1 MFTNRYICTAIAVHG
16 LLLAVATFLNK
27 KKQSVLVL
35 SISFRRFLVPAD
47 LVIGEKWYLFIL
59 IFFRFED
66 FMFQT
71 DLVIGN
77 GEDLSIYHLFRL
89 GITGTILIQQNQLVT
104 STKNLK
110 RLLDSLQ
117 VSDIG
122 TGQKITR
129 K

>member
-1 MFTNRYICTAIAVHG
+1 
-16 LLLAVATFLNK
+16 
-27 KKQSVLVL
+27 
-35 SISFRRFLVPAD
+35 
-47 LVIGEKWYLFIL
+47 
-59 IFFRFED
+59 
-66 FMFQT
+66 MFQT

-77 GEDLSIYHLFRL
+77 GEDLSINLLIRL

-122 TGQKITR
+122 TGKRINKKINL
-129 K
+129 

>member
-1 MFTNRYICTAIAVHG
+1 
-16 LLLAVATFLNK
+16 
-27 KKQSVLVL
+27 
-35 SISFRRFLVPAD
+35 
-47 LVIGEKWYLFIL
+47 
-59 IFFRFED
+59 
-66 FMFQT
+66 MFQT

-77 GEDLSIYHLFRL
+77 GEDLPINHLFRL

-122 TGQKITR
+122 TGKRINKKINL
-129 K
+129 

>member
-1 MFTNRYICTAIAVHG
+1 
-16 LLLAVATFLNK
+16 
-27 KKQSVLVL
+27 
-35 SISFRRFLVPAD
+35 
-47 LVIGEKWYLFIL
+47 
-59 IFFRFED
+59 
-66 FMFQT
+66 MFQT

-77 GEDLSIYHLFRL
+77 GEDLSIYLLVRL

-122 TGQKITR
+122 TEKKNNKKINL
-129 K
+129 

>member
-1 MFTNRYICTAIAVHG
+1 
-16 LLLAVATFLNK
+16 
-27 KKQSVLVL
+27 
-35 SISFRRFLVPAD
+35 
-47 LVIGEKWYLFIL
+47 
-59 IFFRFED
+59 
-66 FMFQT
+66 MFQT

-77 GEDLSIYHLFRL
+77 GEDLSIYLLIRL

-122 TGQKITR
+122 TGKRINKKINL
-129 K
+129 

>member
-1 MFTNRYICTAIAVHG
+1 MVFIYI
-16 LLLAVATFLNK
+16 
-27 KKQSVLVL
+27 
-35 SISFRRFLVPAD
+35 
-47 LVIGEKWYLFIL
+47 

-77 GEDLSIYHLFRL
+77 GEDLSIYLLIRL

-122 TGQKITR
+122 TEK
-129 K
+129 KN

>member
-1 MFTNRYICTAIAVHG
+1 MVFIYI
-16 LLLAVATFLNK
+16 F
-27 KKQSVLVL
+27 
-35 SISFRRFLVPAD
+35 
-47 LVIGEKWYLFIL
+47 
-59 IFFRFED
+59 FFRFED

-77 GEDLSIYHLFRL
+77 WEDLSINHLFRL

-122 TGQKITR
+122 TEKKNNKKINL
-129 K
+129 

>member
-1 MFTNRYICTAIAVHG
+1 MV
-16 LLLAVATFLNK
+16 
-27 KKQSVLVL
+27 
-35 SISFRRFLVPAD
+35 
-47 LVIGEKWYLFIL
+47 FIF
-59 IFFRFED
+59 IFFFRFED

-77 GEDLSIYHLFRL
+77 GEDLSINPLFRL

-122 TGQKITR
+122 TEKKNNKKINL
-129 K
+129 

>member
-1 MFTNRYICTAIAVHG
+1 MVFIYI
-16 LLLAVATFLNK
+16 F
-27 KKQSVLVL
+27 
-35 SISFRRFLVPAD
+35 
-47 LVIGEKWYLFIL
+47 
-59 IFFRFED
+59 FFRFED

-77 GEDLSIYHLFRL
+77 GEDLSINHLFRL

-110 RLLDSLQ
+110 RLLNSLQ

-122 TGQKITR
+122 TEKKIIR

>member
-1 MFTNRYICTAIAVHG
+1 
-16 LLLAVATFLNK
+16 
-27 KKQSVLVL
+27 
-35 SISFRRFLVPAD
+35 
-47 LVIGEKWYLFIL
+47 
-59 IFFRFED
+59 
-66 FMFQT
+66 MFQT

-77 GEDLSIYHLFRL
+77 GEVLSIYLLIRL

-122 TGQKITR
+122 TGKQK
-129 K
+129 

>member
-1 MFTNRYICTAIAVHG
+1 MV
-16 LLLAVATFLNK
+16 
-27 KKQSVLVL
+27 
-35 SISFRRFLVPAD
+35 
-47 LVIGEKWYLFIL
+47 FIYFF
-59 IFFRFED
+59 FFRFED

-77 GEDLSIYHLFRL
+77 GEDLSICLLIRL

-122 TGQKITR
+122 TEK
-129 K
+129 KN

>member
-1 MFTNRYICTAIAVHG
+1 
-16 LLLAVATFLNK
+16 
-27 KKQSVLVL
+27 
-35 SISFRRFLVPAD
+35 
-47 LVIGEKWYLFIL
+47 
-59 IFFRFED
+59 
-66 FMFQT
+66 MFQT

-77 GEDLSIYHLFRL
+77 WEDLSISHLFRL

-122 TGQKITR
+122 TGKRINKKINL
-129 K
+129 

>member
-1 MFTNRYICTAIAVHG
+1 
-16 LLLAVATFLNK
+16 
-27 KKQSVLVL
+27 
-35 SISFRRFLVPAD
+35 
-47 LVIGEKWYLFIL
+47 
-59 IFFRFED
+59 
-66 FMFQT
+66 MFQT

-77 GEDLSIYHLFRL
+77 WEDLSINHLFRL

-122 TGQKITR
+122 TGKKNNKKINL
-129 K
+129 

>member
-1 MFTNRYICTAIAVHG
+1 
-16 LLLAVATFLNK
+16 
-27 KKQSVLVL
+27 
-35 SISFRRFLVPAD
+35 
-47 LVIGEKWYLFIL
+47 
-59 IFFRFED
+59 
-66 FMFQT
+66 MFQT

-77 GEDLSIYHLFRL
+77 GEDLSIYLLIRL

-122 TGQKITR
+122 TGKKNNKKINL
-129 K
+129 

>member
-1 MFTNRYICTAIAVHG
+1 MV
-16 LLLAVATFLNK
+16 
-27 KKQSVLVL
+27 
-35 SISFRRFLVPAD
+35 
-47 LVIGEKWYLFIL
+47 FIF
-59 IFFRFED
+59 IFFFRFED

-77 GEDLSIYHLFRL
+77 GEDLSIYLLIRL

-117 VSDIG
+117 VSDVG
-122 TGQKITR
+122 TGKRINKKINL
-129 K
+129 

>member
-1 MFTNRYICTAIAVHG
+1 MVFIYI
-16 LLLAVATFLNK
+16 
-27 KKQSVLVL
+27 
-35 SISFRRFLVPAD
+35 
-47 LVIGEKWYLFIL
+47 

-77 GEDLSIYHLFRL
+77 GEDLSIYLLIRL
-89 GITGTILIQQNQLVT
+89 GITGTILIQQNHLVT
-104 STKNLK
+104 SRKNLK

-122 TGQKITR
+122 TEK
-129 K
+129 KN

>member
-1 MFTNRYICTAIAVHG
+1 
-16 LLLAVATFLNK
+16 
-27 KKQSVLVL
+27 
-35 SISFRRFLVPAD
+35 
-47 LVIGEKWYLFIL
+47 
-59 IFFRFED
+59 
-66 FMFQT
+66 MFQT

-77 GEDLSIYHLFRL
+77 GEDLSIYLLYRL

-122 TGQKITR
+122 TEKKIN
-129 K
+129 KKINL

>member
-1 MFTNRYICTAIAVHG
+1 
-16 LLLAVATFLNK
+16 
-27 KKQSVLVL
+27 
-35 SISFRRFLVPAD
+35 
-47 LVIGEKWYLFIL
+47 
-59 IFFRFED
+59 
-66 FMFQT
+66 MFQT

-77 GEDLSIYHLFRL
+77 GKDLSIYLLYRL

-117 VSDIG
+117 VSDMV
-122 TGQKITR
+122 QEK

>member
-1 MFTNRYICTAIAVHG
+1 
-16 LLLAVATFLNK
+16 
-27 KKQSVLVL
+27 
-35 SISFRRFLVPAD
+35 
-47 LVIGEKWYLFIL
+47 
-59 IFFRFED
+59 
-66 FMFQT
+66 MFQT

-77 GEDLSIYHLFRL
+77 GEDLSIYPLFRL
-89 GITGTILIQQNQLVT
+89 GIAGTILIQQNQLVT

-122 TGQKITR
+122 TEKKITR

>member
-1 MFTNRYICTAIAVHG
+1 
-16 LLLAVATFLNK
+16 
-27 KKQSVLVL
+27 
-35 SISFRRFLVPAD
+35 
-47 LVIGEKWYLFIL
+47 
-59 IFFRFED
+59 
-66 FMFQT
+66 MFQT

-77 GEDLSIYHLFRL
+77 GEDLSIYLLIRL

-122 TGQKITR
+122 TGKKITR

>member
-1 MFTNRYICTAIAVHG
+1 
-16 LLLAVATFLNK
+16 
-27 KKQSVLVL
+27 
-35 SISFRRFLVPAD
+35 
-47 LVIGEKWYLFIL
+47 
-59 IFFRFED
+59 
-66 FMFQT
+66 MFQT

-77 GEDLSIYHLFRL
+77 GEDLSIYPLFRL

-122 TGQKITR
+122 TEKKNNKKINL
-129 K
+129 

>member
-1 MFTNRYICTAIAVHG
+1 MVFIYI
-16 LLLAVATFLNK
+16 F
-27 KKQSVLVL
+27 
-35 SISFRRFLVPAD
+35 
-47 LVIGEKWYLFIL
+47 
-59 IFFRFED
+59 FFRFED

-77 GEDLSIYHLFRL
+77 WEDLSINHLFRQ

-122 TGQKITR
+122 TEK
-129 K
+129 KK